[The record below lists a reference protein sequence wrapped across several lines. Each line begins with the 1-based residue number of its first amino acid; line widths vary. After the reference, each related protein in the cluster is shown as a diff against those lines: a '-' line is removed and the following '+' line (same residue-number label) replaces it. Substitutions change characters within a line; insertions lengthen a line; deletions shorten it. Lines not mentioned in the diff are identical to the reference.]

1 MNNLDY
7 EKKLAFMSKLKA
19 LIHNYLDLCDSSTT
33 PYLCEYVQQK
43 ENYDEVVEFCVT
55 NFIVNQK
62 SIGDSLSTK
71 ENILNPNY
79 LND

>member
-7 EKKLAFMSKLKA
+7 EERIAFMLRLRT
-19 LIHNYLDLCDSSTT
+19 LIGKYLELCDKKNT

-55 NFIVNQK
+55 NFIVNQT
-62 SIGDSLSTK
+62 SIGDSLSIK